1 MTTVIVGRHEEMD
14 ALIERRRALRQ
25 DGSDEV
31 WEGIYHMAPHASSAH
46 ADVASQ
52 VGFHLYP
59 GAQATGCRFLAE
71 FSLGDGPDSYRMP
84 DFGVLARNDGAVYQ
98 PTAVMVGEILAP
110 DDWLVSG
117 ARDEW
122 RLPEDVLLRNRA
134 YAKFPYYANHQ
145 VSEIVVIDPAEHAVK
160 AFQLTSGGKY
170 REVER
175 ITSCNLSCL
184 RLAFLIDW
192 P

>member
-1 MTTVIVGRHEEMD
+1 MTIVIVGHHEEID
-14 ALIERRRALRQ
+14 ALIERRRALGQ

-31 WEGIYHMAPHASSAH
+31 WEGTYHMAPHASLGHSH
-46 ADVASQ
+46 LSVQIS
-52 VGFHLYP
+52 VHLYP
-59 GAQATGCRFLAE
+59 LVHKQGLHLAAE
-71 FSLGDGPDSYRMP
+71 FNLGEGPDSFRVP
-84 DFGVLARNDGAVYQ
+84 DFGVLGEVSNEVYAS
-98 PTAVMVGEILAP
+98 TAVMVGEILSP
-110 DDWLVSG
+110 DD
-117 ARDEW
+117 ET
-122 RLPEDVLLRNRA
+122 
-134 YAKFPYYANHQ
+134 YAKFPYYASHQ